1 CLAILMFFFPHP
13 TFKPHLG
20 PIFKRALRAVL
31 QSRARRARSVRPTER
46 ASHNDTRERNCIAP
60 SIRGTATITTTVGD
74 DSC

>member
-1 CLAILMFFFPHP
+1 M
-13 TFKPHLG
+13 
-20 PIFKRALRAVL
+20 L